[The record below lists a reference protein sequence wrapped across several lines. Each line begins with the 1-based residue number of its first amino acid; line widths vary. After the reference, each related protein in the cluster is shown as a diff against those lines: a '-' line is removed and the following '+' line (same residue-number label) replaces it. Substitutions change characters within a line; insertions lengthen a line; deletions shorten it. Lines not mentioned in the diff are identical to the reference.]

1 MVNFLLGFAA
11 GFGTFV
17 VLEAISIIRQ
27 MEEDKKNANKKQ

>member
-1 MVNFLLGFAA
+1 MVNFLIGFAF

-17 VLEAISIIRQ
+17 IAETVSIIRQ